1 MSSGVVKRN
10 SGQMEIDIFD
20 SVMSIPPVLA
30 GGTKFTSIM
39 SASHNIYETM
49 VRESSSNSSDA
60 VPSEAVAKAL
70 RFFIR
75 ALANIPGL

>member
-1 MSSGVVKRN
+1 
-10 SGQMEIDIFD
+10 MEIDIFD
-20 SVMSIPPVLA
+20 SVMSVPPVLA

-60 VPSEAVAKAL
+60 VPLGCQGVALLHPRPRQYPRAIG
-70 RFFIR
+70 IR
-75 ALANIPGL
+75 